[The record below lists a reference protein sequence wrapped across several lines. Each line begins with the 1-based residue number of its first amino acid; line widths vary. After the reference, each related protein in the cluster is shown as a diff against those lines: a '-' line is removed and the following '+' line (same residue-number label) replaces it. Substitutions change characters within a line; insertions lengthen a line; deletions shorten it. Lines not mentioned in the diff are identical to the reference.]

1 MKIVKKVI
9 DNTII
14 VLDITG
20 EVRLGESAERL
31 SEELSK
37 LLSDDK
43 VEGVVLDLEN
53 INYMDSTG
61 LGELV
66 GYLSRFQDSGK
77 RLRLVN
83 PNDTIVKLL
92 QLTRLDQVFKIYT
105 SEEKALEDMLA

>member
-20 EVRLGESAERL
+20 EVKLGESAERL

-37 LLSDDK
+37 LLTDQT
-43 VEGVVLDLEN
+43 VEGVILDLEN

-77 RLRLVN
+77 RLKLVN
-83 PNDTIVKLL
+83 PNQTVIKLL
-92 QLTRLDQVFKIYT
+92 QLTRLDLVFKVYP
-105 SEEKALEDMLA
+105 SEEKALEDMLG

>member
-9 DNTII
+9 DSTII

-20 EVRLGESAERL
+20 EVKLGESAERL
-31 SEELSK
+31 SEELSN
-37 LLSDDK
+37 LLTDQA
-43 VEGVVLDLEN
+43 VEGVILDLEN

-77 RLRLVN
+77 RLKLVN
-83 PNDTIVKLL
+83 PNQTVVKLL
-92 QLTRLDQVFKIYT
+92 QLTRLDLVFKVYS
-105 SEEKALEDMLA
+105 SEEKALEDMLS

>member
-14 VLDITG
+14 LLDITG

-31 SEELSK
+31 SDELSK
-37 LLSDDK
+37 LLADEK

-83 PNDTIVKLL
+83 PNDTLVKLL

-105 SEEKALEDMLA
+105 SEETALEDILG

>member
-20 EVRLGESAERL
+20 EVKLGESAERL

-37 LLSDDK
+37 LLNDGS
-43 VEGVVLDLEN
+43 VEGVILDLEN

-77 RLRLVN
+77 RLKLVN
-83 PNDTIVKLL
+83 PNQTVIKLL
-92 QLTRLDQVFKIYT
+92 QLTRLDLVFKVYS
-105 SEEKALEDMLA
+105 SEEKALEDMLS

>member
-9 DNTII
+9 DNTVI

-20 EVRLGESAERL
+20 DVRLGESAERL
-31 SEELSK
+31 SDELAK
-37 LLSDDK
+37 LLADGS
-43 VEGVVLDLEN
+43 VEGVILDLEN

-66 GYLSRFQDSGK
+66 GYLGRFQGSGK
-77 RLRLVN
+77 RLKLVN
-83 PNDTIVKLL
+83 PNNTIIKLL
-92 QLTRLDQVFKIYT
+92 QLTRLDQVFKVYT

>member
-20 EVRLGESAERL
+20 EVKLGESAERL

-37 LLSDDK
+37 LLTDQA

-77 RLRLVN
+77 RLKLVN
-83 PNDTIVKLL
+83 PNQTILKLL
-92 QLTRLDQVFKIYT
+92 QLTRLDLVFKVYP
-105 SEEKALEDMLA
+105 SEEKALEDMLG

>member
-9 DNTII
+9 DSSVI

-20 EVRLGESAERL
+20 EVKLGESAESL
-31 SEELSK
+31 SAELAA
-37 LLSDDK
+37 LLTDPA
-43 VEGVVLDLEN
+43 VEGVVLNLEN

-77 RLRLVN
+77 RLKLVN
-83 PNDTIVKLL
+83 PNVTIVKLL
-92 QLTRLDQVFKIYT
+92 QLTRLDQVFAIYQ
-105 SEEKALEDMLA
+105 SEEKAIEDMLG

>member
-20 EVRLGESAERL
+20 EVKLGESAERL

-37 LLSDDK
+37 LLTDQA
-43 VEGVVLDLEN
+43 VEGVILDLEN

-77 RLRLVN
+77 RLKLVN
-83 PNDTIVKLL
+83 PNQTVIKLL
-92 QLTRLDQVFKIYT
+92 QLTRLDLVFKVYP
-105 SEEKALEDMLA
+105 SEEKALEDMLG